1 MTSMTQKRLIKK
13 LVKEK
18 YLKTPLII
26 EAFQQIDRQDFVL
39 EKQKE
44 YAYVNQAMP
53 IGENQTISQPL
64 TVAFMLEK
72 LNPKPGEKIL
82 DIGSGSGW
90 QAALLSYIVSKN
102 DNKEG
107 KVFSIERIPELK
119 KMAKTNLKKYDFIKK
134 EITQVIKGNGI
145 NGYISQAPYDKIIAA
160 AAGNK
165 IPQAWKK
172 QLKTGGKI
180 VAPVKSS
187 IYVLDKTSNEDFEE
201 KQYFGFSFVPLINK
215 KNEK

>member
-1 MTSMTQKRLIKK
+1 MTQKKLIEK
-13 LVKEK
+13 LIEEK
-18 YLKTPLII
+18 YLKSPLII
-26 EAFQQIDRQDFVL
+26 EAFQKIDRQDFVL

-72 LNPKPGEKIL
+72 LNPQPGEKIL

-102 DNKEG
+102 NNEAG
-107 KVFSIERIPELK
+107 KIFSIERVSKLK
-119 KMAKTNLKKYDFIKK
+119 EMAETNLKKYNFIEK
-134 EITQVIKGNGI
+134 EIAQVIKGNGI
-145 NGYISQAPYDKIIAA
+145 DGYISQAPYDKIIAA
-160 AAGNK
+160 AAGDK
-165 IPQAWKK
+165 VPQAWKK
-172 QLKTGGKI
+172 QLKTGGRI

-187 IYVLDKTSNEDFEE
+187 IYVLNKTSNEDFDE